1 MLNSFK
7 GQSYLLWPLFIISM
21 KKSYTLYFLFLVSFV
36 CISQNQLPLLNGNFE
51 VLNEGTGNFNYWSNI
66 QIEGGQAV
74 YSISTEN
81 LIPGSSKAQKSEIVS
96 LGNNGWHVKTQ
107 SDYLFEVEAE
117 QSYTVSFWAKV
128 ENSNSAT
135 IKVVFQAPNVPDSYQ
150 GNDIEISQE
159 WQQYTHTFTV
169 TQDAD
174 ENKLNFWYMDSDVTY
189 FLDEVEVVAGNS
201 ISFNDAITYQIVDGF
216 GAGIKRRTEHL
227 YALDNE
233 LRQQIEFFAFEELE
247 ANMIRFFIYHD
258 LEDPNDNDNPFY
270 LNTSALNWTRYNS
283 DPTLNTTRYVAEAL
297 NNALDLSSYGFDHI
311 IGNCNSAPSWLKT
324 NNSHN
329 NGGTLVSGGEDEFS
343 EFLVAFINGMES
355 NYGINITA
363 ISPTNE
369 PDYNVTYESMNTTPS
384 ELSSILININERLD
398 SDLLDHVNILSPEG
412 FRVSSSDPD
421 KSTTNYVNQMFL
433 SPEVRSSV
441 DVVATHTYQNI
452 INNSEWT
459 GLKTVS
465 LDKPI
470 WVTESGNLNSPNF
483 DMNDAS
489 YHIDRI
495 MDGFNYG
502 GLTAYMFHL
511 FYEQHEYQNEVSQ
524 GQNYGSSALV
534 LWDSNMNIILP
545 KRYYVFKHFTN
556 LVKKGYQRIHLNS
569 FGNSFKSLAFKS
581 PDGSKVIIQLFA
593 EDIQND
599 FDLEIPLG
607 ATDVKHYI
615 TSDNSIHNF
624 SSQSTD
630 HIDLQSNQITMSVEP
645 MTMQSLVFTID
656 TSLSTMLESSIE
668 NEMKLKLFPNPVQSK
683 IELRFENTSSR
694 EITIYQHNGSR
705 LYHKNYP
712 STKNIEIDVNF
723 LTEGLYILKSTT
735 QHGQQAVKFV
745 IDNQ

>member
-1 MLNSFK
+1 MNKSF
-7 GQSYLLWPLFIISM
+7 L
-21 KKSYTLYFLFLVSFV
+21 LYFLCLISFV
-36 CISQNQLPLLNGNFE
+36 SISQNQLPLMNGNFE
-51 VLNEGTGNFNYWSNI
+51 ALDEETGNFNYWSNI
-66 QIEGGQAV
+66 QIGGGQAI

-81 LIPGSSKAQKSEIVS
+81 LIPGSSKAQKSEIIS
-96 LGNNGWHVKTQ
+96 LGTNGWHIKTQ

-117 QSYTVSFWAKV
+117 QSYTVRFWAKV

-135 IKVVFQAPNVPDSYQ
+135 IKVVFQAPNIAGSYQ
-150 GNDIEISQE
+150 GNDIEISQD

-169 TQDAD
+169 IQDAD

-201 ISFNDAITYQIVDGF
+201 ISFNDAITYQTVDGF

-227 YALDNE
+227 YSLEDE
-233 LRQQIEFFAFEELE
+233 LRQQIESYAFEELE
-247 ANMIRFFIYHD
+247 ANMIRFFVYHD

-270 LNTSALNWTRYNS
+270 LNNSALNWTRYNS
-283 DPTLNTTRYVAEAL
+283 NPNFNTTRYVAQAL
-297 NNALDLSSYGFDHI
+297 NNAFDLSPYGFDHI
-311 IGNCNSAPSWLKT
+311 IGNCNSAPAWLKT

-329 NGGTLVSGGEDEFS
+329 NGGTLISGGEDEFS
-343 EFLVAFINGMES
+343 EFLVAFVKGMES
-355 NYGINITA
+355 NYGINVTA

-384 ELSSILININERLD
+384 ELSSILININERLENE
-398 SDLLDHVNILSPEG
+398 LLNNVNILSPEG
-412 FRVSSSDPD
+412 FRVSSSDPN

-433 SPEVRSSV
+433 NPDVISSV
-441 DVVATHTYQNI
+441 DIVATHTYQNI

-470 WVTESGNLNSPNF
+470 WVTEAGNLHSPNF
-483 DMNDAS
+483 DMADAS

-495 MDGFNYG
+495 IDGFNYG

-511 FYEQHEYQNEVSQ
+511 FYEQHEYQNEVNQ
-524 GQNYGSSALV
+524 GENYGSSALV

-556 LVKKGYQRIHLNS
+556 LVKKDYQRIHLNS
-569 FGNSFKSLAFKS
+569 FGNSLKSLAFRS
-581 PDGSKVIIQLFA
+581 PDGSKIIIQLFG
-593 EDIQND
+593 EDIQNN
-599 FDLEIPLG
+599 FDLEIPFG
-607 ATDVKHYI
+607 TTDVEHFI

-630 HIDLQSNQITMSVEP
+630 HIDLQANHITMSVEP

-656 TSLSTMLESSIE
+656 TSLSSILDSPFE
-668 NEMKLKLFPNPVQSK
+668 NKMKLKLFPNPVQSK
-683 IELRFENTSSR
+683 IELCFENSYPR
-694 EITIYQHNGSR
+694 EISIFQANGTEV
-705 LYHKNYP
+705 YNKNFTP
-712 STKNIEIDVNF
+712 MNSIDIDVDF
-723 LTEGLYILKSTT
+723 LSCGLYILKSTT
-735 QHGQQAVKFV
+735 QDSQEVIKFV
-745 IDNQ
+745 IVNQ

>member
-1 MLNSFK
+1 
-7 GQSYLLWPLFIISM
+7 M
-21 KKSYTLYFLFLVSFV
+21 KKNFILYFLVLISFV

-51 VLNEGTGNFNYWSNI
+51 DLDEGTEDFSYWSNI
-66 QIEGGQAV
+66 QIEGGQAI

-96 LGNNGWHVKTQ
+96 LGSNGWHVKTQ
-107 SDYLFEVEAE
+107 SDYLFEVEAN
-117 QSYTVSFWAKV
+117 QSYTIRFWAKV
-128 ENSNSAT
+128 ENSTSAT
-135 IKVVFQAPNVPDSYQ
+135 IKVVFQASNVSGSYQ
-150 GNDIEISQE
+150 GNDVEISQD

-169 TQDAD
+169 AQDAD

-201 ISFNDAITYQIVDGF
+201 ISFNDAITYQTVDGF

-227 YALDNE
+227 YALEDE
-233 LRQQIEFFAFEELE
+233 LRQQIESYAFQDLE

-283 DPTLNTTRYVAEAL
+283 NPNFNTTRYVAEAL
-297 NNALDLSSYGFDHI
+297 NNAFDLSSYGFDHI
-311 IGNCNSAPSWLKT
+311 IGNCNSAPAWLKT

-421 KSTTNYVNQMFL
+421 KSTTNYINQMFL

-470 WVTESGNLNSPNF
+470 WVTESGNLDSPNF

-489 YHIDRI
+489 YHINRI

-524 GQNYGSSALV
+524 GQNFGSSALV

-593 EDIQND
+593 EDIQNN

-683 IELRFENTSSR
+683 IELRFKNTSSR

-745 IDNQ
+745 IDN